1 MISERVVKEM
11 IEKLSKDMKMEIKGM
26 KTKLDETLNEMRVQV
41 SELRKEVNDQRKSVV
56 FLSEG
61 YDKLKEENKR
71 IEERLKVLEKKSGGV
86 EKKLETGEE
95 KLARV
100 DKLEDK
106 AREMEEQKDKE
117 RRKKNLIFYNLPEG
131 NSNEIEKRIKE
142 DWLSIKQVFERKG
155 LEMEK
160 KKVGNLYRLGR
171 EKKPG
176 KTRPLLVRFE
186 TEEDKK
192 QVLGFCKDLKLIR
205 EHESVSISYSTDLT
219 LKEREERRK
228 LVAELRKMKENGQV
242 NVAIRNG
249 KIVHNIE
256 SRPHRISWASLFKV

>member
-1 MISERVVKEM
+1 MISEKVFKEQ
-11 IEKLSKDMKMEIKGM
+11 IEKLSKEMKGM
-26 KTKLDETLNEMRVQV
+26 KTRLDQTLNEMKVQV
-41 SELRKEVNDQRKSVV
+41 SEMRTELNDQRKSVV

-61 YDKLKEENKR
+61 YDKLKEENER
-71 IEERLKVLEKKSGGV
+71 MAERLKVLEKKSGAV

-100 DKLEDK
+100 DKLEDR

-131 NSNEIEKRIKE
+131 NSHKIEERIKE
-142 DWLSIKQVFERKG
+142 DWLSIKKVFERKG
-155 LEMEK
+155 LEMDK
-160 KKVGNLYRLGR
+160 KQVGNLYRLGKER
-171 EKKPG
+171 KPG
-176 KTRPLLVRFE
+176 KMRPLLVRFE
-186 TEEDKK
+186 SEEDKK
-192 QVLGFCKDLKLIR
+192 EVLRFCKDLKWIR
-205 EHESVSISYSTDLT
+205 ENESVPISYSMDLT

-249 KIVHNIE
+249 KIVNIIE